1 MGISSIKSR
10 ALIYWKNKRIR
21 QVFLLFSV
29 NIASIPIGI
38 ITSVILSRYLGPNG
52 FGDYQFLNNIFT
64 FCIPVFV
71 FGFFNA
77 ANRALVLNT
86 NKEKAREYFGA
97 SFIIL
102 IGLFLI
108 MSTVLT
114 FYSFID
120 SNLKEKHLNNLLLY
134 SIPFGWIYFAS
145 NYFET
150 LFQADNRINLLA
162 ISRLLPKIGFLIS
175 AAVIYWFLS
184 QNTSRLQVA
193 WGLYIS
199 MQAITCIYIFYKIN
213 LSFKNIKTV
222 MHEIW
227 QYNKTYG
234 IHVYIGGAFS
244 TSVASLSGI
253 LISYFAENNSE
264 VGFYSLA
271 LSLSAPLSFIPNAIA
286 TTNYREFAAHS
297 RIPKKLT
304 QLTLLLTSLSL
315 IALWFIVPPF
325 ISYFYT
331 DKFKPVVYLNL
342 IVSITLACYGMADY
356 YNRFLGSHG
365 HGKLLRNTS
374 FIFGSLI
381 LIFSVVFIPRFGA
394 RGAAFAR
401 LFGGVA
407 YLLCMFYYYK
417 KTVTKDIQ
425 KQDDDY
431 YTKHLFNN
439 DKN

>member
-1 MGISSIKSR
+1 MMGIAYIKSQ
-10 ALIYWKNKRIR
+10 AFNYGKNPKVK
-21 QVFLLFSV
+21 QVLLLFSV
-29 NIASIPIGI
+29 NIATIPIGI
-38 ITSVILSRYLGPNG
+38 ITSIILSRYLGPNG
-52 FGDYQFLNNIFT
+52 FGDYQFLNNVFT

-97 SFIIL
+97 SFVIL
-102 IGLFLI
+102 IGLFSI
-108 MSTVLT
+108 MSMVLT
-114 FYSFID
+114 LYSFID
-120 SNLKEKHLNNLLLY
+120 TNLKEKHLNNLLLY
-134 SIPFGWIYFAS
+134 SLPFGWVYLAS

-184 QNTSRLQVA
+184 QSASKLQVA

-199 MQAITCIYIFYKIN
+199 MQAIACIYILYKIN

-227 QYNKTYG
+227 HCNKSYG

-244 TSVASLSGI
+244 TGVASLSGI
-253 LISYFAENNSE
+253 LISYFGQNNSG
-264 VGFYSLA
+264 VGYYSLA
-271 LSLSAPLSFIPNAIA
+271 LSLSAPLNFIPNTIA
-286 TTNYREFAAHS
+286 TTNYKEFAVHS
-297 RIPKKLT
+297 SIPKKLT

-325 ISYFYT
+325 ISYFYG
-331 DKFKPVVYLNL
+331 DKFQPVVYLNL
-342 IVSITLACYGMADY
+342 IVSISLACYGMADY

-374 FIFGSLI
+374 FIVGSLI
-381 LIFSVVFIPRFGA
+381 LIFNLVFIPSFGA
-394 RGAAFAR
+394 NGAAFAR
-401 LFGGVA
+401 LVGGVA

-417 KTVTKDIQ
+417 KTVAKSIE
-425 KQDDDY
+425 KQANDY
-431 YTKHLFNN
+431 YTETSL
-439 DKN
+439 